1 MKKLEDL
8 VVMEGYMIDYWREK
22 LKVGNSTV
30 FFFFFFGLFLSL
42 VYLGIFEVSEK

>member
-1 MKKLEDL
+1 MKKKGFMKKLEDL

-30 FFFFFFGLFLSL
+30 FFFSL
-42 VYLGIFEVSEK
+42 VCFSLLFT